1 MVSLNPS
8 LQFGTRIPL
17 NEEMSLC
24 VYYVKHNITILL
36 YYYQCKCKE
45 IYEFWMRNSSNNY
58 ENFSKAS
65 YYSKI
70 DIVIIMTEDTL
81 KVIFQNEFL
90 RKWNNMN
97 TC

>member
-1 MVSLNPS
+1 MVSLKNS

-17 NEEMSLC
+17 NKEMSSC

-36 YYYQCKCKE
+36 YRYKCKCKE
-45 IYEFWMRNSSNNY
+45 IYEFWMWNSSINY
-58 ENFSKAS
+58 ESFSNPS

-70 DIVIIMTEDTL
+70 DIVIIVMEAIL
-81 KVIFQNEFL
+81 KVIYQNEFL